1 MLGQPCGELRKQDRG
16 RVPVEAVLAGAD
28 LDHLY
33 TDPGGQGDDIEVGRC
48 AEGNPPAFDR
58 TCQLRERPR
67 RDNPAVVDEHD
78 PVGETFGL
86 GELMGRQEY
95 GNPAVAKVGD
105 HLAHDLATRDVEA
118 RRRLVEKHD
127 RGPAHKGQPE
137 RKALLFASR
146 KLAPG
151 RAGAMG
157 QACSFEKHHWVD
169 RVGIE
174 RGIETKGFDDPHA
187 GVDATLL
194 QHDADVSHERTVVG
208 NRVESEYS
216 HTTRRRLSVAFER
229 LDCRGLA
236 RTIGAEEHEHLTG
249 LDIEAH
255 AVDCPENFAA
265 TASVV
270 VNREVLNG
278 DGRHASM
285 HDTWVHH
292 AFPKG
297 RASVGGHVRT
307 RSRIGGFRA
316 ATVRRML
323 DVRRLRTEFGAV
335 QAGLA
340 RKGAAIDDLAAVV
353 ELDERRRE
361 LGERLDE
368 MRARIKDLSRQV
380 GELRRAGAT
389 EQAEAL
395 AAESRLLGDAERDL
409 SAQADEVAGALRDLL
424 LCVPNEPAD
433 DAPVGAGE
441 HDNVIVRVEGEVRRW
456 EDHQRI
462 PHWDIGASLGL
473 LDLERGAKLSGSM
486 FVLYR
491 GAGARLVRA
500 LCQFALDRNL
510 DAFEEIRP
518 PTLVRT
524 ETMVSTGHLP
534 KFADDAYH
542 IERDDLWA
550 VPTAEVPLTSL
561 ARDEILDEADLPVRL
576 MAHTSCFRRE
586 AGSAGRDTRGL
597 LRVHE
602 FDKVEILAYT
612 TPEQAA
618 ETHLD
623 LLARAESCLV
633 DLGLTYRVVDIC
645 TGDLSFSARRCFDLE
660 VYAPGCDQWLEVS
673 SISWFGDFQAR
684 RANIRYRRS
693 EDRKVQ
699 PVHTLNGSA
708 LAVPRVWA
716 ALVEV
721 HRQEDGSIAVP
732 EVLRPY
738 FAGASVLSG
747 PPPS

>member
-1 MLGQPCGELRKQDRG
+1 
-16 RVPVEAVLAGAD
+16 
-28 LDHLY
+28 
-33 TDPGGQGDDIEVGRC
+33 
-48 AEGNPPAFDR
+48 
-58 TCQLRERPR
+58 
-67 RDNPAVVDEHD
+67 
-78 PVGETFGL
+78 
-86 GELMGRQEY
+86 
-95 GNPAVAKVGD
+95 
-105 HLAHDLATRDVEA
+105 
-118 RRRLVEKHD
+118 
-127 RGPAHKGQPE
+127 
-137 RKALLFASR
+137 
-146 KLAPG
+146 
-151 RAGAMG
+151 
-157 QACSFEKHHWVD
+157 
-169 RVGIE
+169 
-174 RGIETKGFDDPHA
+174 
-187 GVDATLL
+187 
-194 QHDADVSHERTVVG
+194 
-208 NRVESEYS
+208 
-216 HTTRRRLSVAFER
+216 
-229 LDCRGLA
+229 
-236 RTIGAEEHEHLTG
+236 
-249 LDIEAH
+249 
-255 AVDCPENFAA
+255 
-265 TASVV
+265 
-270 VNREVLNG
+270 
-278 DGRHASM
+278 
-285 HDTWVHH
+285 
-292 AFPKG
+292 
-297 RASVGGHVRT
+297 
-307 RSRIGGFRA
+307 
-316 ATVRRML
+316 ML
-323 DVRRLRTEFGAV
+323 DVRRLRTDLAAV

-340 RKGAAIDDLAAVV
+340 RKGAAIDDLTRVI

-380 GELRRAGAT
+380 GDLRRTGAT
-389 EQAEAL
+389 EQAEAV
-395 AAESRLLGDAERDL
+395 AGESRLLGDEERDL
-409 SAQADEVAGALRDLL
+409 SAQADAVAGDLRDLL
-424 LCVPNEPAD
+424 LSVPNEPAD
-433 DAPVGAGE
+433 DAPEGAGE
-441 HDNVIVRVEGEVRRW
+441 EDNVIVRVEGDARHW
-456 EDHQRI
+456 EEYQRI

-486 FVLYR
+486 FVVYR

-542 IERDDLWA
+542 LERDDLWA

-561 ARDEILDEADLPVRL
+561 ARDEILDEADLPMRL

-612 TPEQAA
+612 TPEQAGA
-618 ETHLD
+618 THLD
-623 LLARAESCLV
+623 LLARAEACLV

-684 RANIRYRRS
+684 RANIRYRRAD
-693 EDRKVQ
+693 DRKVQ

-721 HRQEDGSIAVP
+721 WRQADGSIALP

-738 FAGASVLSG
+738 FGGASVLG
-747 PPPS
+747 APPRP